1 MLPFNNFVLYIPLFA
16 LRVFNYLFV
25 GRLDGLL
32 YEVDKIGW
40 AEFAE
45 C

>member
-1 MLPFNNFVLYIPLFA
+1 MLPFDDSVLYILVFA
-16 LRVFNYLFV
+16 LGVCNYLFV

-32 YEVDKIGW
+32 YEVDEIGW
-40 AEFAE
+40 AKFAE

>member
-1 MLPFNNFVLYIPLFA
+1 LAAFILQAPFLA

-32 YEVDKIGW
+32 YEVNEIGR

>member
-1 MLPFNNFVLYIPLFA
+1 MILLAEIVLKILLLA

-25 GRLDGLL
+25 GRLDRLL
-32 YEVDKIGW
+32 YEVDEIGW

>member
-1 MLPFNNFVLYIPLFA
+1 MLPFDDSVLYILVFP